1 MTSSDYV
8 VVGGG
13 TAGCVLA
20 RRLLDRTDGTVVLL
34 EAGGT
39 PDGIPSTE
47 IPSRWVENIGAAH
60 DWGYTYA
67 PTEHVAGRTLFL
79 SRGKVLGGSGS
90 TNALVWARGNRADY
104 DGWAAGG
111 APGWDHESVLPYF
124 RRCEDWEDGA
134 SDQRGAGGPVR
145 IERPTD
151 LHPVAT
157 ALIEAGISYG
167 MPYLDDINVAE
178 PLGVGPINTDVA
190 QGDRTST
197 WTGHLR
203 PVADHERLTIVTG
216 AQAVA
221 LRTAGGRCTGVEY
234 VRDGARHVAAA
245 SREVVLTAGA
255 IDTPRLLLLSG
266 IGPAAHLR
274 AVGIE
279 TVLDLPGVGRNL
291 QEHPILGGM
300 CFAAREPLQELNN
313 NLEGSTAFWRS
324 DPSLAVPDLMYVSV
338 QIPYVSPEIAE
349 RFPVPP
355 NAFCIAPGLMTVRSR
370 GFLELTG
377 ATPDAPT
384 HIQPNMLA
392 EQGDLDALVTGV
404 EIALELAA
412 QPAFAKLVERRV
424 APGEDLSRAAL
435 VDFVRQSAMPYFHPV
450 GTCAMG
456 VGDEAV
462 VDPQL
467 RVRGIDGLRVA
478 DASIMPTITS
488 ANTNA
493 PTAMIAEKA
502 ADLVAAG

>member
-1 MTSSDYV
+1 M
-8 VVGGG
+8 
-13 TAGCVLA
+13 
-20 RRLLDRTDGTVVLL
+20 
-34 EAGGT
+34 
-39 PDGIPSTE
+39 
-47 IPSRWVENIGAAH
+47 
-60 DWGYTYA
+60 
-67 PTEHVAGRTLFL
+67 
-79 SRGKVLGGSGS
+79 
-90 TNALVWARGNRADY
+90 
-104 DGWAAGG
+104 
-111 APGWDHESVLPYF
+111 
-124 RRCEDWEDGA
+124 
-134 SDQRGAGGPVR
+134 
-145 IERPTD
+145 
-151 LHPVAT
+151 
-157 ALIEAGISYG
+157 
-167 MPYLDDINVAE
+167 
-178 PLGVGPINTDVA
+178 
-190 QGDRTST
+190 
-197 WTGHLR
+197 
-203 PVADHERLTIVTG
+203 
-216 AQAVA
+216 
-221 LRTAGGRCTGVEY
+221 
-234 VRDGARHVAAA
+234 AAA

-291 QEHPILGGM
+291 QEHPILGGI
-300 CFAAREPLQELNN
+300 CFAAREPLPAAEQQPRGQHRVL
-313 NLEGSTAFWRS
+313 AQRS
-324 DPSLAVPDLMYVSV
+324 VGLAVPDLMYVSM

-377 ATPDAPT
+377 PTPDAAT